1 MDSQVV
7 PTLGTVNR
15 EECLFI
21 AGSVTVEIWVEPLQ
35 KARNKSIMWSSY
47 SSCRQTPKD
56 STSHERDTCES
67 TFIEDF
73 NLVYS
78 WCNCRQRK
86 SLLPFFVFFMSY
98 NSLDPPRREFDGVPT
113 YNHIQCWNWM
123 GLSRSVIYSTYSP
136 LLNIYLM
143 SLLYKN
149 RWLEKFWCKHKI
161 VALKNLGWQSSL
173 SIQN

>member
-21 AGSVTVEIWVEPLQ
+21 ASSVTVEIWVEPLQ

-47 SSCRQTPKD
+47 STCRQTPKD

-86 SLLPFFVFFMSY
+86 TLLPFFFVLF
-98 NSLDPPRREFDGVPT
+98 SLCPITLWTLQEENLMEFLLIITSSAEIGWDWVDLWFTAPT
-113 YNHIQCWNWM
+113 VLCW
-123 GLSRSVIYSTYSP
+123 TY
-136 LLNIYLM
+136 IWWVY
-143 SLLYKN
+143 
-149 RWLEKFWCKHKI
+149 CIKI
-161 VALKNLGWQSSL
+161 GD
-173 SIQN
+173 